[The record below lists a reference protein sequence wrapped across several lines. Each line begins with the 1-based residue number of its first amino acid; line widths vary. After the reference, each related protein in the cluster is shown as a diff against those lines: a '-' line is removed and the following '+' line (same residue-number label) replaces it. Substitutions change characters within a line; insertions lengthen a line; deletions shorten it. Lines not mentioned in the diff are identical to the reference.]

1 MEAKSIQ
8 KYILTSPQKLRE
20 VVYMIKTLSPVNAVD
35 RLPFTHK
42 KAAEELG
49 KVIKSAVANAKQM
62 GAQES
67 ELVFKAIEINEGPR
81 LKRFRAGSRGR
92 AKPYARRMSHIRVVV
107 ETKPAP
113 KVEAVK
119 ATEDSK
125 NQVPNSKSQTMTK
138 NSKSKKVE
146 TKKGATETSA

>member
-20 VVYMIKTLSPVNAVD
+20 VVYMIKKLSPMDSMD

-42 KAAEELG
+42 KAAQELG

-67 ELVFKAIEINEGPR
+67 ELIFKAIEINEGPR

-107 ETKPAP
+107 ETRKSEALNP
-113 KVEAVK
+113 KSETKGAEVQK
-119 ATEDSK
+119 AE
-125 NQVPNSKSQTMTK
+125 MTK
-138 NSKSKKVE
+138 MEKGTKNHSIKSATSRKEKK
-146 TKKGATETSA
+146 S